1 MRFSKNVKL
10 IELTSETWIMLPFM
24 LEAIVDGFGSGRT
37 VMIALCAGIYVNDKN
52 TDRYADY

>member
-1 MRFSKNVKL
+1 
-10 IELTSETWIMLPFM
+10 MLPFM

-37 VMIALCAGIYVNDKN
+37 VMVALCAGIYINDKN